1 MSAKSISNA
10 FLAGL
15 ITASF
20 AGCSLPTGKYAQV
33 RHREPVTG
41 SRLGAS
47 EDDVDPAV
55 ADLSR
60 TTNGISNPTQGTFG
74 NGAGGTGR

>member
-1 MSAKSISNA
+1 MLRKHAPNA
-10 FLAGL
+10 LLAGL

-33 RHREPVTG
+33 HHREPVTG
-41 SRLGAS
+41 SHLGAT
-47 EDDVDPAV
+47 DADADPAV

-60 TTNGISNPTQGTFG
+60 TTNGISNPTQPTFG
-74 NGAGGTGR
+74 GGK